1 MLNPP
6 NKTCRQ
12 CSNEPAPMRRLC
24 VKCIQK
30 NEREKA
36 QKKKESLK
44 LKETNKKSKLL
55 EKKRFSRSNLT
66 KEADRVYSLYIRSR
80 DRYKPCITCWAEWQE
95 NFQCWHFISR
105 RHLST
110 RWEEKNWHW
119 QCPKCNLWG
128 AWEQFLHSRAIESL
142 YWDGTSD
149 RLHELSQIL
158 TTTDQEILEY
168 IQKYYEK
175 LSDLGLEYKPKKYY
189 GKTESRS
196 HMRIDASD

>member
-6 NKTCRQ
+6 KKTCKQ
-12 CSNEPAPMRRLC
+12 CANDPAHRRKLC
-24 VKCIQK
+24 LKCIQK
-30 NEREKA
+30 NEREKIK
-36 QKKKESLK
+36 QKKEKVK
-44 LKETNKKSKLL
+44 LKVVSNKIKLL
-55 EKKRFSRSNLT
+55 HKKRFSRSNLT

-80 DRYKPCITCWAEWQE
+80 DISKPCITCWAHWQE
-95 NFQCWHFISR
+95 NFQCWHFLSR

-128 AWEQFLHSRAIESL
+128 AWEQFLHSKAIDSL
-142 YWDGTSD
+142 YGKGTAD
-149 RLHELSQIL
+149 RLQELSQIL

-175 LSDLGLEYKPKKYY
+175 LSELGVEHKPKKYY
-189 GKTESRS
+189 GTTENW
-196 HMRIDASD
+196 

>member
-6 NKTCRQ
+6 KKTCKQ
-12 CSNEPAPMRRLC
+12 CANDPAPRRKLC
-24 VKCIQK
+24 LKCIQK
-30 NEREKA
+30 NEREKIK
-36 QKKKESLK
+36 QKKEKVK
-44 LKETNKKSKLL
+44 LKVVSNKIKLL
-55 EKKRFSRSNLT
+55 HKKRFSRSNLT

-80 DRYKPCITCWAEWQE
+80 DIGKPCITCWAPWQE
-95 NFQCWHFISR
+95 NFQCGHFLSR

-128 AWEQFLHSRAIESL
+128 AWEQFLHSKAIDSL
-142 YWDGTSD
+142 YGEGTAD
-149 RLHELSQIL
+149 RLQELSQIL

-175 LSDLGLEYKPKKYY
+175 LSELGVEHKPKKYY
-189 GKTESRS
+189 GTAENW
-196 HMRIDASD
+196 